1 MPRSKRSIVALIAAY
16 AVALQAL
23 LLPLSVAAAGPFA
36 TALCA
41 DASTHGPSSNHQAGC
56 PCVAGCG
63 AQCCVAATLPPDI
76 TVAAPL
82 DSSNPITATLAL
94 IAVKRAAE
102 RSPLLPRAPPLA

>member
-1 MPRSKRSIVALIAAY
+1 MDRPKRSIVALIAAY

-56 PCVAGCG
+56 PCLAGCG
-63 AQCCVAATLPPDI
+63 TQCCAAATLPPDV
-76 TVAAPL
+76 TVAAAL
-82 DSSNPITATLAL
+82 RSSNTIGPMPAFV
-94 IAVKRAAE
+94 AVKRAAE

>member
-1 MPRSKRSIVALIAAY
+1 MPRAKRSIVALIAAY

-63 AQCCVAATLPPDI
+63 AQCCEAATLPPDV

-82 DSSNPITATLAL
+82 HSLDTVVPTLAL
-94 IAVKRAAE
+94 IAAKRAAE
-102 RSPLLPRAPPLA
+102 RSPLLPRAPPLT

>member
-1 MPRSKRSIVALIAAY
+1 MHRPKRSIVALIAAY

-23 LLPLSVAAAGPFA
+23 LLPLSVAAAGLLT

-41 DASTHGPSSNHQAGC
+41 DSSTHGPSSNHQPGC

-63 AQCCVAATLPPDI
+63 AQCCEAATLPPDI

-82 DSSNPITATLAL
+82 HSSNPVAPTQAL
-94 IAVKRAAE
+94 IAAKRASE
-102 RSPLLPRAPPLA
+102 RSPLLPRAPPLT

>member
-1 MPRSKRSIVALIAAY
+1 MHRPKRSIVALIAAY

-41 DASTHGPSSNHQAGC
+41 QASTHGPSSNHQASC

-63 AQCCVAATLPPDI
+63 AQCCEAATLPPDVA
-76 TVAAPL
+76 VAAPL
-82 DSSNPITATLAL
+82 HSLDAVVATLAL
-94 IAVKRAAE
+94 IAAKRAAE
-102 RSPLLPRAPPLA
+102 RSPLLP

>member
-1 MPRSKRSIVALIAAY
+1 MHRPKRSIVALIAAY

-63 AQCCVAATLPPDI
+63 AQCCEAATLPPDV
-76 TVAAPL
+76 TVAAAL
-82 DSSNPITATLAL
+82 RSSNPVGPTPAL

>member
-1 MPRSKRSIVALIAAY
+1 MHRPKRSIVALIAAY

-63 AQCCVAATLPPDI
+63 AQCCEAATLPPDV

-82 DSSNPITATLAL
+82 HSPDTVVPTLAL
-94 IAVKRAAE
+94 IAAKRAAE
-102 RSPLLPRAPPLA
+102 RSPLLPRAPPLT